1 MNESQTTVNHP
12 EPPRLARVLIN
23 ALVRTVLR
31 SPWHRLMS
39 PRLLL
44 LTFTGRKSGK
54 AFTTP
59 IRYVQEG
66 ETLRLKVLVKYP
78 WWKNLREQ
86 PTVRVLLRGKW
97 HTGRAEVLPEE
108 AGVVVVNI
116 HLTD

>member
-1 MNESQTTVNHP
+1 MNQTQTTVRHP

-23 ALVRTVLR
+23 ALVSIVLR

-54 AFTTP
+54 TFTTP
-59 IRYVQEG
+59 IRYAQQG
-66 ETLRLKVLVKYP
+66 QTLQLKVLVKYS
-78 WWKNLREQ
+78 WWKNLPEQ
-86 PTVRVLLRGKW
+86 PAVHILLRGKI

-116 HLTD
+116 HLSN

>member
-1 MNESQTTVNHP
+1 MNETQTAVHHP

-23 ALVRTVLR
+23 ALVSIVLR

-54 AFTTP
+54 VFTTP

-66 ETLRLKVLVKYP
+66 QTLQLKVVVKYA
-78 WWKNLREQ
+78 WWKNLPEQ
-86 PTVRVLLRGKW
+86 PTVRVLLKGKMR
-97 HTGRAEVLPEE
+97 TGRAEVLTEE

>member
-1 MNESQTTVNHP
+1 MNETQTTVHHP
-12 EPPRLARVLIN
+12 EPPRLARVLVN
-23 ALVRTVLR
+23 ALVRTILR
-31 SPWHRLMS
+31 SPWHALMS

-66 ETLRLKVLVKYP
+66 QTLRLKVLVKYS
-78 WWKNLREQ
+78 WWKNLRELA
-86 PTVRVLLRGKW
+86 TVRVLLRGKMR
-97 HTGRAEVLPEE
+97 TGRAEVLPEE
-108 AGVVVVNI
+108 AGVVVVTI